1 MYQHLQTLIY
11 LYYQFIL
18 YNRISLL
25 DNFTYIFY
33 SIKNNNKINYLKNK
47 NIYPIYLPL
56 DKNKHVN
63 CKEILVTMGLL
74 GYKNVLIEG
83 GYNTIKRFMDLKL
96 IDTFYF
102 FNNNETANK
111 KTSHSFKNIYMILKK
126 LFQ

>member
-1 MYQHLQTLIY
+1 M
-11 LYYQFIL
+11 
-18 YNRISLL
+18 
-25 DNFTYIFY
+25 
-33 SIKNNNKINYLKNK
+33 
-47 NIYPIYLPL
+47 PL

-126 LFQ
+126 LFKKNKKLQQIYLKNNSLTVFQK